1 MATDTKTH
9 PKHPLSADDAITP
22 PYLTETTSS
31 SQVNTLII
39 MMVISMV
46 IILAVLFGII
56 A

>member
-1 MATDTKTH
+1 MATDTQSH

-31 SQVNTLII
+31 GQLNTVII

-46 IILAVLFGII
+46 IILAVLLGII